1 LPAITLGGR
10 TPGDGRT
17 LAFEDRG
24 GVHGEPVVLFHG
36 APGSRLFSPDPA
48 ATQAAGV
55 RLITFD
61 RPGYGRSNP
70 HLDRRVGDTAAD
82 VVALLDHLDIAR
94 AAAIGW
100 SGGGPFAVATA
111 VHAADRVSRL
121 ILVSAPGP
129 LDEVPG
135 GWEALGG
142 YQRPTAEMAR
152 LEPHRS
158 VRAIARHMV
167 PFLNDPASFLGRGI
181 GPDGDVLRGPARTM
195 LVDQVAEALVQ
206 GAEGI
211 ASDLVA
217 MWLDWGFRLAAV
229 DTPTTVFQA
238 ALDRH
243 NHEDARCYA
252 AQIPDAA
259 LVVWEGV
266 GHLGIVPRWG
276 EVLATLEGHGQRLRH

>member
-1 LPAITLGGR
+1 MPALTL
-10 TPGDGRT
+10 GDGRT
-17 LAFEDRG
+17 LAFEDLG
-24 GVHGEPVVLFHG
+24 ATDGEPVVLLHG

-61 RPGYGRSNP
+61 RPGYGRSSP
-70 HLDRRVGDTAAD
+70 HLDRRVADTASD
-82 VVALLDHLDIAR
+82 VAALLEHLDIDRTAVV
-94 AAAIGW
+94 GW

-111 VHAADRVSRL
+111 VHASDRVSHL
-121 ILVSAPGP
+121 ALVSAPGP

-135 GWEALGG
+135 GWEALGD
-142 YQRPTAEMAR
+142 YRRPTAEMAR

-167 PFLNDPASFLGRGI
+167 PFLADPASFLGRGI
-181 GPDGDVLRGPARTM
+181 GPDGAVLRGPARSM
-195 LVDQVAEALVQ
+195 LVGQVTEALAQ

-217 MWLDWGFRLAAV
+217 MWLDWGFRLADVA
-229 DTPTTVFQA
+229 TPATVFQA
-238 ALDRH
+238 AEDRH

-252 AQIPDAA
+252 SRIPDAM
-259 LVVWEGV
+259 LVVWEGI

-276 EVLATLEGHGQRLRH
+276 EVLATLGDHGPRPRH

>member
-1 LPAITLGGR
+1 LPAITLG
-10 TPGDGRT
+10 DGRT
-17 LAFEDRG
+17 LAYEEFGRARRR
-24 GVHGEPVVLFHG
+24 PVVLFHG

-48 ATQAAGV
+48 ATEAADV

-61 RPGYGRSNP
+61 RPGYGRSSP
-70 HLDRRVGDTAAD
+70 GLDRRLADTATD

-94 AAAIGW
+94 AEVVGW

-111 VHAADRVSRL
+111 MHAPDRVSRL
-121 ILVSAPGP
+121 VLVSAPGP

-135 GWEALGG
+135 AWESLGD
-142 YQRPTAEMAR
+142 YRRPTAETAR
-152 LEPHRS
+152 REPHRS

-167 PFLNDPASFLGRGI
+167 PFLDDPASFLGRGV
-181 GPDGDVLRGPARTM
+181 GPDGDVLRGPARSM
-195 LVDQVAEALVQ
+195 LVDQVTEALVQ

-217 MWLDWGFRLAAV
+217 MWLDWGFRLAEL
-229 DTPTTVFQA
+229 TMPTTVFQA

-252 AQIPDAA
+252 SRIPAA
-259 LVVWEGV
+259 ELVVWDDV
-266 GHLGIVPRWG
+266 GHLGIVSKWA
-276 EVLATLEGHGQRLRH
+276 EVLGH

>member
-1 LPAITLGGR
+1 LPAITL
-10 TPGDGRT
+10 GDGRT
-17 LAFEDRG
+17 LAFEDLG
-24 GVHGEPVVLFHG
+24 AVDGEPVVLFHG

-48 ATQAAGV
+48 ATQAAGA

-70 HLDRRVGDTAAD
+70 LLDRRVADTASD
-82 VVALLDHLDIAR
+82 FTALLDHLDIGR
-94 AAAIGW
+94 AAVVGW

-111 VHAADRVSRL
+111 IAAADRVSRL
-121 ILVSAPGP
+121 ALVSAPGP
-129 LDEVPG
+129 LDEVEG
-135 GWEALGG
+135 GWEALGD
-142 YQRPTAEMAR
+142 YRRPTAEMAR

-158 VRAIARHMV
+158 VRAVARHMG
-167 PFLNDPASFLGRGI
+167 PFLADPASFLGRGV

-195 LVDQVAEALVQ
+195 LVGQVTEALVQ

-229 DTPTTVFQA
+229 ATPTTVFQA

-252 AQIPDAA
+252 SQIPDAA

-276 EVLATLEGHGQRLRH
+276 EVLATLGDHGQRLRH